1 VDVRRLP
8 DTVLERLRELSD
20 EVVAGIAANDPLSG
34 KVYESFSRFREQ
46 VTAWSDVSERAYL
59 NVRGG

>member
-1 VDVRRLP
+1 
-8 DTVLERLRELSD
+8 LSD
-20 EVVAGIAANDPLSG
+20 EVIVVIAGNDPMSG
-34 KVYESFSRFREQ
+34 KVYDSFSRFRDQ